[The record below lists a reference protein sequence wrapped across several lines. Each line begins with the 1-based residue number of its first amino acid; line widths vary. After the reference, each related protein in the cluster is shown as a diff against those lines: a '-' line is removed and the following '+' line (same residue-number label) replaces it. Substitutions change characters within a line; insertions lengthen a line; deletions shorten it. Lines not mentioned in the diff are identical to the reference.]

1 VGKEWPKLHSFAKRR
16 NCAGEWAP
24 QLEELAQK
32 LEKVQSFY
40 DCLGGIVGYQ
50 LKCLELIDAALEE
63 EESDGPCT
71 SNVEFLVPQGTNL
84 QGPEARPAALKA
96 AADGLQA
103 MPMLA
108 EIYPLGGALW
118 LRAC

>member
-1 VGKEWPKLHSFAKRR
+1 MRQNNS
-16 NCAGEWAP
+16 AGNWAP
-24 QLEELAQK
+24 QLEDLAQK

-63 EESDGPCT
+63 EVSDGPRT
-71 SNVEFLVPQGTNL
+71 SNVEFLVPQGTHL

-103 MPMLA
+103 MPVLA
-108 EIYPLGGALW
+108 EIYPLGGALP
-118 LRAC
+118 LHAC